1 MQFDIDG
8 KEMSLRLS
16 QSHEATRSNGGSAA
30 NDRELRAMDEARAIG
45 REKDNRFGDFLG
57 LGRTASG
64 RLSGQLLK
72 PFTKRIRA
80 FSARG
85 SPLGPYSA
93 AHTFVRRL
101 IAALLEP

>member
-8 KEMSLRLS
+8 MSLRLS

-30 NDRELRAMDEARAIG
+30 IDRELRAMDEARAIG

-57 LGRTASG
+57 LGRTAGG

-72 PFTKRIRA
+72 PFTQRNRSFHA
-80 FSARG
+80 PG
-85 SPLGPYSA
+85 SPAYPIDA
-93 AHTFVRRL
+93 PPAWARIPR
-101 IAALLEP
+101 P

>member
-30 NDRELRAMDEARAIG
+30 IDRELRAMDEARAIG

-72 PFTKRIRA
+72 PFNKRIRA
-80 FSARG
+80 FIRNTHARAKKKDRHRRRC
-85 SPLGPYSA
+85 PAGPPSF
-93 AHTFVRRL
+93 TR
-101 IAALLEP
+101 

>member
-30 NDRELRAMDEARAIG
+30 IDRELRAMDEARAIG
-45 REKDNRFGDFLG
+45 REKDNRFGHFLG
-57 LGRTASG
+57 LGRSAGG

-72 PFTKRIRA
+72 PSPSELHVDSPTHRERA
-80 FSARG
+80 PG
-85 SPLGPYSA
+85 SCWNPDLYCTGS
-93 AHTFVRRL
+93 
-101 IAALLEP
+101 

>member
-30 NDRELRAMDEARAIG
+30 IDRELRAMDEARAIG

-57 LGRTASG
+57 LGRTAGG

-85 SPLGPYSA
+85 SRTYRIDAQVLWAWAVS
-93 AHTFVRRL
+93 T
-101 IAALLEP
+101 